1 VADDPNKN
9 HSLEALKFYFEFFK
23 HFTTLTTAA
32 ALIVLALSEQLSLG
46 LRSPVA
52 ALAFWG
58 ITLSQALLGMV
69 AILSQLAGQNLIVD
83 EPGEVPGY
91 YRAMRI
97 LSRLARQDLT
107 RRDLYDPYRA
117 PDFLMWLLM
126 VNTTLSF
133 IAGLLIFVIGATGH
147 LFFFVI
153 GATGHL

>member
-1 VADDPNKN
+1 
-9 HSLEALKFYFEFFK
+9 
-23 HFTTLTTAA
+23 
-32 ALIVLALSEQLSLG
+32 
-46 LRSPVA
+46 
-52 ALAFWG
+52 
-58 ITLSQALLGMV
+58 
-69 AILSQLAGQNLIVD
+69 VD